1 MRLFARTFNFSA
13 ICPRQACPPPEPEFD
28 YLCDD
33 LSTPPLDGCC
43 AGAGVVGG
51 KRACP
56 IGCGVYQYPSVTER
70 FKVGGPD
77 EWRPEFGAGYQ
88 CFCDKCRPPVG
99 APEKSRTP
107 LGTTEGWELLFR
119 RAQLSL

>member
-1 MRLFARTFNFSA
+1 MGGTLRLASKAHLPEFARSA
-13 ICPRQACPPPEPEFD
+13 NLANATPTSYLLPEQIDERCVASCLSGNETCARWQACPPPEPEFD

-56 IGCGVYQYPSVTER
+56 IGCGVYQ
-70 FKVGGPD
+70 
-77 EWRPEFGAGYQ
+77 
-88 CFCDKCRPPVG
+88 
-99 APEKSRTP
+99 
-107 LGTTEGWELLFR
+107 
-119 RAQLSL
+119 